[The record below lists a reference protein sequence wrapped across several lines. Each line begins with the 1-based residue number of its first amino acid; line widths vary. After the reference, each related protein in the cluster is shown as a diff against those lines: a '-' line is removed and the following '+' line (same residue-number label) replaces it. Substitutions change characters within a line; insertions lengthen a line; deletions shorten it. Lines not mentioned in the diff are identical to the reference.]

1 MLNIYT
7 IEQQEQWN
15 AIVRSFHKYDV
26 YWLNGYVKAFQ
37 LHGDGEPILFHYE
50 NDFMQ
55 GMQVVMKRDIAKD
68 PRFADKLPANK
79 WFDFATPY
87 GYGGWLLEAKAP
99 KNTDNIDASNLFDAY
114 EGWCSTHNVVSEFVR
129 FHPVLKNHTDI
140 KNMYATTSL
149 GNVIVMDISSEERIW
164 ANLTCKNRCAIRKA
178 IKSGIEIY
186 HGQYP
191 KIYEEFRTIYNATM
205 DKDNADDYYY
215 FGAGFYK
222 SILMDLLQNAQ
233 VFYAVLNGKIIA
245 ASIILAAN
253 GHLTYHL
260 SGSLKEYQTLAPT
273 NLLLYRAALWGSEN
287 GCKTFLL
294 GGGVGAAEDSLY
306 KFKKS
311 FYRGEAYKFDIG
323 KKIFL
328 HNKYTELCTLRNISA
343 EAAPHSGFFP
353 KYRQY
358 TVKTNC
364 HAKEGRI

>member
-7 IEQQEQWN
+7 IAQREQWN
-15 AIVRSFHKYDV
+15 TVVRSFHSYDV

-50 NDFMQ
+50 NDLMQ

-68 PRFADKLPANK
+68 PRFADKLSVNE

-99 KNTDNIDASNLFDAY
+99 KSTDSIDASNLFDAY
-114 EGWCSTHNVVSEFVR
+114 ESWCSTHNVISEFVR
-129 FHPVLKNHTDI
+129 FHPVLKNHTNI
-140 KNMYATTSL
+140 RNTYTTTTL
-149 GNVIVMDISSEERIW
+149 GNVVVMDISSEEHIW

-191 KIYEEFRTIYNATM
+191 EIYEEFRTIYNATM
-205 DKDNADDYYY
+205 DKDNADNYYY
-215 FGAGFYK
+215 FETGFYK

-306 KFKKS
+306 KFKRS
-311 FYRGEAYKFDIG
+311 FVRGEPCIYYVG
-323 KKIFL
+323 KKIFMKM
-328 HNKYTELCTLRNISA
+328 KYKELCELRNV
-343 EAAPHSGFFP
+343 ECDLTHNTKHFFP
-353 KYRQY
+353 EYRMQ
-358 TVKTNC
+358 
-364 HAKEGRI
+364 G